1 MTPQQYER
9 LCELFDQAQARTS
22 DQRTAFLREVGADD
36 PGLRAELEKL
46 LADDQA
52 ARGEQFLQGPC
63 PVNARDLLPSGE
75 RPTVV
80 GAPPPTEAG
89 DGLVGRRV
97 GPYLIEQR
105 VGSGGMGN
113 VYRALREGDY
123 RQRVALKVIRPGLGG
138 GELLRRFQTERQV
151 LAELEHPHIAR
162 LLDGGTT
169 DDGRP
174 YFVMEFIDGEPLD
187 RHCAR
192 RQLST
197 DERLRL
203 LLAVCAAM
211 EYAHAR
217 GVLHRD
223 LKPANVLVTA
233 DGTPKVTDFGLAKRL
248 EGSGDEAGP
257 TQSGAVLGTPSY
269 MAPEQ
274 AAGRRAEVGPA
285 TDVYALGAILYE
297 LLTGRPPF
305 LAETPLET
313 LRQVLSEE
321 PVPPGRLHPRLARDL
336 ETICLKCLQKDPAR
350 RYPGVAAL
358 ADDLHRFRDG
368 QPIRARPVSAWGR
381 AYRWARRRPS
391 QAALGFA
398 LGLAVLGGAAAAL
411 CYGLYLDQRATA
423 RLRQVERGQHVNDLW
438 VRGLQAEAAEKL
450 GDAKE
455 SFDEALAEIAAVPG
469 AVPDDLRRQIEER
482 RDLVRKRI
490 EERADRQ
497 QALER
502 CARFRAHRDV
512 VLAHAA
518 NVRAQDADA
527 NAARIRHE
535 APAALAA
542 LGLAVGERPDAVRD
556 SLSPYQAHLGS
567 SEQFR
572 RLAAECF
579 EVLFLWAEAEAALPP
594 DLPAAEREARSR
606 QALRLLDAAAA
617 LGPAYQLPVPRA
629 LHLRRADHLARLGD
643 DTGAQ
648 AARQLAA
655 AQGPRTALDHYLAA
669 LDAYRGGEFARA
681 AAACKEVLRREPEH
695 PWALYLLA
703 LCHFKDRHWAEA
715 KGELLGCLSRRPE
728 FFWAWLLLGT
738 AEGQLGQF
746 DDARLNFARA
756 LERADD
762 PLTRWAVFASRGAM
776 WVRCGR
782 WDEAVADLRQAIQE
796 RPDAPEAYV
805 ALALAYEGRR
815 LCVVATAS
823 LAGRY
828 VTLALACPG
837 SQPAD
842 EAVTAL
848 DQALDRRLTDPS
860 LYRTRAGLH
869 LARGE
874 AAAARRDFERAIAL
888 APEGGAAEALANDY
902 VQLAH
907 LQHQAGEHPAALAS
921 CDAALRARPVYPPAH
936 RQRAETLLAQGNYAE
951 AGWALDRYLE
961 NGPAAPEVYLARGLI
976 HLQRRAYTEAAE
988 ALTQSLLLRPDVR
1001 ALSYRGWA
1009 YLRVGA
1015 LRPAL
1020 NDFEAVLRREPTHP
1034 DALCGRGY
1042 VRVCLGQVSAGVS
1055 DAEAAL
1061 RHGPRKAPLLYSVA
1075 CLYARAAGEL
1085 AAQSRDQPDP
1095 RLLDHYRRQAV
1106 ALLRATLRDVPEE
1119 QRRAFWRDNVQH
1131 ERELAPFL
1139 SARELLDL
1147 AQEYGR

>member
-9 LCELFDQAQARTS
+9 LCELFDQALARPA
-22 DQRTAFLREVGADD
+22 DGRAAFLREVGAAD
-36 PGLRAELEKL
+36 PALGAELERL

-63 PVNARDLLPSGE
+63 PVNARGLLPPGE

-80 GAPPPTEAG
+80 SAQPAG
-89 DGLVGRRV
+89 EPEDPLVGRHL

-105 VGSGGMGN
+105 VGSGGMGS

-138 GELLRRFQTERQV
+138 SDALARFRAERQV

-174 YFVMEFIDGEPLD
+174 YFVMEFIDGQPLD

-192 RQLST
+192 AQLST

-203 LLAVCAAM
+203 LLGVCAAM

-223 LKPANVLVTA
+223 LKPENVLVTA

-248 EGSGDEAGP
+248 EGAGGEAGP

-274 AAGRRAEVGPA
+274 AAGKRSKVGPA

-305 LAETPLET
+305 RAETPLDT
-313 LRQVLSEE
+313 LLQVLEAE
-321 PVPPGRLHPRLARDL
+321 PLPPSRLHPRLARDL
-336 ETICLKCLQKDPAR
+336 ETICLKCLLKDPAR

-358 ADDLHRFRDG
+358 ADDLRRFRDG
-368 QPIRARPVSAWGR
+368 LPIRARPVPAWER
-381 AYRWARRRPS
+381 AYRWARRRPA
-391 QAALGFA
+391 QAALA
-398 LGLAVLGGAAAAL
+398 VAVGLAALGGAGTAL
-411 CYGLYLDQRATA
+411 SYGLYLDQQATA

-438 VRGLQAEAAEKL
+438 VGGLQAEAAGQL
-450 GDAKE
+450 GAAKE
-455 SFDEALAEIAAVPG
+455 SFDGALAEIAAGPG

-482 RDLVRKRI
+482 RDRVRRRVQ
-490 EERADRQ
+490 EQSDQQ

-512 VLAHAA
+512 VLSHAA
-518 NVRAQDADA
+518 NVRTQDADA

-542 LGLAVGERPDAVRD
+542 LGLAVGERPGAVSD
-556 SLSPYQAHLGS
+556 GLSPYQAHLS
-567 SEQFR
+567 SPERFR
-572 RLAAECF
+572 LLAAECF
-579 EVLFLWAEAEAALPP
+579 EVLFLWAEAEAALSP
-594 DLPAAEREARSR
+594 DLPAGEREARSR

-617 LGPAYQLPVPRA
+617 LGPAYQLPAPRA

-643 DTGAQ
+643 DTGAR
-648 AARQLAA
+648 AARELAA
-655 AQGPRTALDHYLAA
+655 AQEPRTALDHYLAA
-669 LDAYRGGEFARA
+669 LDAYRGGELARA

-703 LCHFKDRHWAEA
+703 LCHFKDRQYAEA
-715 KGELLGCLSRRPE
+715 KGELLGCLSRRPD
-728 FFWAWLLLGT
+728 FFWARLLLGA
-738 AEGQLGQF
+738 AEGQLGRF
-746 DDARLNFARA
+746 DDARLDFDRA

-762 PLTRWAVFASRGAM
+762 PLTRWAVLASRGAM
-776 WVRCGR
+776 WVRCR
-782 WDEAVADLRQAIQE
+782 HWDEAVADLRRAIAE
-796 RPDAPEAYV
+796 RPDAPEAYS
-805 ALALAYEGRR
+805 ALALAYHGAGDRDAA
-815 LCVVATAS
+815 VA
-823 LAGRY
+823 
-828 VTLALACPG
+828 
-837 SQPAD
+837 
-842 EAVTAL
+842 AV
-848 DQALDRRLTDPS
+848 DQALDRRLTDPG
-860 LYRTRAGLH
+860 LYRTRAELH

-874 AAAARRDFERAIAL
+874 AAAARRDFEKAIAL
-888 APEGGAAEALANDY
+888 AQPAGSAEALASDY

-921 CDAALRARPVYPPAH
+921 CDAALRARPDYPPAH

-951 AGWALDRYLE
+951 AGRALDRYLE
-961 NGPAAPEVYLARGLI
+961 TGPPAPDVYLARGLI
-976 HLQRRAYTEAAE
+976 HLQRRAYAEAAE
-988 ALTQSLLLRPDVR
+988 ALTRSLLLRPDVN

-1009 YLRVGA
+1009 HLRLGSTRQA
-1015 LRPAL
+1015 LT
-1020 NDFEAVLRREPTHP
+1020 DFEAALRREPTHA

-1042 VRVCLGQVSAGVS
+1042 VRVSLGDVSAGVA

-1075 CLYARAAGEL
+1075 CLYARAAEEL
-1085 AAQSRDQPDP
+1085 AAQARGHPDP
-1095 RLLDHYRRQAV
+1095 LLLDHYRRQAV
-1106 ALLRATLRDVPEE
+1106 ALVCATLRDVPEE
-1119 QRRAFWRDNVQH
+1119 QRRGFWRDNIQR
-1131 ERELAPFL
+1131 ERELTPFL
-1139 SARELLDL
+1139 STRELLDL
-1147 AQEYGR
+1147 SKEYGR